1 MMRLDKFLADM
12 GHGTRS
18 EVKGYIKKGMVS
30 VNGITEK
37 RPELKVDEKN
47 DKILIS
53 GKDVRYVK
61 YEYFM
66 LNKPSGYVS
75 ATEDKKEHTVLELI
89 EGNIRN
95 DLFPVGRLDKDTE
108 GLLIISNDGGMAHRI
123 LSPSHHV
130 SKLYYARVSGVVT
143 DAHIKIFEK
152 GICIGGGIIT
162 KPAMLKILKSA
173 EESEIELEIYEGKFH
188 QVKRMFEAIGMK
200 VVYLKRI
207 KMGGIPLDESLKTG
221 EYRRLTEQEVGI
233 LKGLG

>member
-37 RPELKVDEKN
+37 RPESKVDEKN

-130 SKLYYARVSGVVT
+130 SKLYYARISGAVT

-152 GICIGGGIIT
+152 GIDIGDIIT

-221 EYRRLTEQEVGI
+221 EYRRLTDEEVGI